1 MFNGHCCD
9 SKRASSSRFCVLIQV
24 LLCKFSRTFLHQSSY
39 SICPWICCDSVV
51 PAGEWLHRRSSW
63 LSHLASYL
71 VPCFFVWYSGKNSD
85 ICNSCL
91 YTRGGAIPSVFIL
104 VRYLRKKKKK
114 KFYQPRSTP
123 HWPCELY
130 LEESLIRG
138 LNTQQIRFYVSKKGK
153 RKSKAFI
160 SFSKIRVYQRTNM
173 VSFFVGNQVC
183 KWKLQLDSCLCGSFE
198 SPSEQTQCRFFLFF
212 FFGNGRTIPVFIPLF
227 LLLCSRF

>member
-198 SPSEQTQCRFFLFF
+198 SPSEQTQCRFLFF
-212 FFGNGRTIPVFIPLF
+212 
-227 LLLCSRF
+227 